1 MALLSKDM
9 LADLVINIANIVI
22 LFLITK
28 ALVYKPVKKFLTARK
43 EKLEAE
49 NAKAEALMA
58 EANEKQETY
67 DALLADA
74 QNEKARILQTARAEA
89 QAQAEDILAAANAD
103 AEKTAAE
110 AAAAAEEE
118 KRQAVAGAKDEIAEL
133 AVALSGKI
141 MGRAASDR
149 DDLRAAA
156 AFFED
161 PAV

>member
-28 ALVYKPVKKFLTARK
+28 ALVYKPVKKFLAARK
-43 EKLEAE
+43 EKLAAE
-49 NAKAEALMA
+49 TAKAEALMA

-67 DALLADA
+67 DTLLADA
-74 QNEKARILQTARAEA
+74 QNEKARILQSAQAEA
-89 QAQAEDILAAANAD
+89 RAQAEDIVAAANAQ
-103 AEKTAAE
+103 AKKTAAE
-110 AAAAAEEE
+110 AAEAAEEE

-141 MGRAASDR
+141 MGRAAADR